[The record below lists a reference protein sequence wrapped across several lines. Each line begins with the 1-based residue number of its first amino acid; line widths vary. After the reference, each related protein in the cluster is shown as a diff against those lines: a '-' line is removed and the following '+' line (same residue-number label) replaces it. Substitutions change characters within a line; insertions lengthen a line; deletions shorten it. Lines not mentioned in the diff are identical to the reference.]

1 MCEKCTRRALIG
13 KFEEMEYKLSNF
25 IKFVEGMSEKDL
37 KDIDIEF
44 RMKRVRKLSDIIS
57 NMKCNK

>member
-1 MCEKCTRRALIG
+1 MCEKCTRRVLIG

-25 IKFVEGMSEKDL
+25 IKFVEGLSEKDL

-44 RMKRVRKLSDIIS
+44 LENDGIHG
-57 NMKCNK
+57 NL

>member
-1 MCEKCTRRALIG
+1 MCEKCTRRVLIG

-25 IKFVEGMSEKDL
+25 IKFVERLPEKDL

-44 RMKRVRKLSDIIS
+44 QMKRIKELFDIIS
-57 NMKCNK
+57 NMK

>member
-1 MCEKCTRRALIG
+1 MCEKCTRRVLIG

-25 IKFVEGMSEKDL
+25 IKFVEGLSEKDL

-44 RMKRVRKLSDIIS
+44 RMKRVRELSDIIS
-57 NMKCNK
+57 NMK